1 MAHSQT
7 DVSFLVSLAQ
17 MQVKHSANNES
28 RVFRRKAVELEDS
41 FFLNIFMVNKLA
53 IKLIK
58 SADSLKTTAIA

>member
-1 MAHSQT
+1 
-7 DVSFLVSLAQ
+7 

-58 SADSLKTTAIA
+58 SADSLKTIAIA